1 MSFLDKSPAEEW
13 DAVIKKR
20 RAEARRVNEAI
31 KAEERATKSK
41 KHETW
46 DKEKGEYVETAWPGI
61 NNMFDTVNK
70 PEHYNTGIV
79 ECIDYI
85 ADRLSNEEFLGY
97 LNGNLIKYLHRWK
110 DKNGIED
117 LRKAR
122 WYLDKLIEE
131 QCNGKD

>member
-13 DAVIKKR
+13 DAMNKKR

-31 KAEERATKSK
+31 KAEERVVSRLSTYDAINPSHYK
-41 KHETW
+41 
-46 DKEKGEYVETAWPGI
+46 DNGI
-61 NNMFDTVNK
+61 
-70 PEHYNTGIV
+70 
-79 ECIDYI
+79 ECIEYI
-85 ADRLSNEEFLGY
+85 KERLPNDAFLGY
-97 LNGNLIKYLHRWK
+97 LNGNVIKYTHRWK

>member
-31 KAEERATKSK
+31 KAEGRASMKIVNDAADAVNPS
-41 KHETW
+41 HY
-46 DKEKGEYVETAWPGI
+46 KGEGI
-61 NNMFDTVNK
+61 
-70 PEHYNTGIV
+70 

-85 ADRLSNEEFLGY
+85 KQTMSTEAFLGY
-97 LNGNLIKYLHRWK
+97 LEGNVVKYRHRYRN
-110 DKNGIED
+110 KNGIED

-122 WYLDKLIEE
+122 WYLDRLIEE
-131 QCNGKD
+131 QVK